1 MPETDFSKAT
11 LNKYLSL
18 INDKA
23 QENQLALSIE
33 LEDEHLR
40 LLVGADTKGR
50 DIRRAFLDN
59 SIKYQLLIYLLYH
72 GQFQAQQLAQELLIS
87 EATLGRHISGL
98 NKLLAEFQFSIHN
111 GRLKGPEHKIR
122 YFYFCLLRKVWASA
136 DWKLE
141 LDKKERQSEIATLE
155 ELCGAKLSQGQ
166 RLDLVLWSHITQQRL
181 KVNACQFQEIEQKM
195 KGYTDN
201 IFTNACFV
209 G

>member
-1 MPETDFSKAT
+1 MAETDFSKAT

-72 GQFQAQQLAQELLIS
+72 GQFQAQQLAQ
-87 EATLGRHISGL
+87 TFR
-98 NKLLAEFQFSIHN
+98 NKP
-111 GRLKGPEHKIR
+111 K
-122 YFYFCLLRKVWASA
+122 
-136 DWKLE
+136 
-141 LDKKERQSEIATLE
+141 
-155 ELCGAKLSQGQ
+155 
-166 RLDLVLWSHITQQRL
+166 
-181 KVNACQFQEIEQKM
+181 
-195 KGYTDN
+195 
-201 IFTNACFV
+201 
-209 G
+209 